1 MAPCFRQ
8 SSQTQG
14 LARRLSCGDLHGPLN
29 LLGIGKTLTCER
41 ISAKEAP
48 PVTLKVESTRLFE
61 DGDMLEVR
69 MVRQPDACLQAV
81 KAAEIIQD
89 DEKVARWIVG
99 LEALSN
105 SM

>member
-1 MAPCFRQ
+1 MQKVPCFRQ
-8 SSQTQG
+8 PSQIQG
-14 LARRLSCGDLHGPLN
+14 LAQRLSCGDLHSPLTP
-29 LLGIGKTLTCER
+29 LGMVKPLTCEC

-48 PVTLKVESTRLFE
+48 PATLKVESTRPFE

-89 DEKVARWIVG
+89 DEKVAR
-99 LEALSN
+99 
-105 SM
+105 